1 PLKSAVHSRIG
12 PVTKHLLSVDE
23 KYSELIPG
31 EQIDLAFSPLKPTE
45 GYQRDFILVS
55 TGYYVKGKGYT
66 TLPKDITDH
75 LIPTSF
81 SLSQNYPNP
90 FNPITRFTYTV
101 PQQSPVKIEIFNIM
115 GQRVRVLV
123 DEKVAAGSHVVTW
136 NGQSDARMETASGIY
151 FCRFQAG
158 DFCQIR
164 KLVLLK

>member
-1 PLKSAVHSRIG
+1 MVRDDQHVASVRKLDDIG
-12 PVTKHLLSVDE
+12 PVT
-23 KYSELIPG
+23 
-31 EQIDLAFSPLKPTE
+31 
-45 GYQRDFILVS
+45 
-55 TGYYVKGKGYT
+55 
-66 TLPKDITDH
+66 
-75 LIPTSF
+75 PTSVPAVCEQLPRIF
-81 SLSQNYPNP
+81 AMSQNYPNP

-101 PQQSPVKIEIFNIM
+101 PRQSPVKIEIFNIM